1 MQSIG
6 VEFHFSTFQGVSFV
20 TTTHPVNYV
29 RQESVMNASA
39 AATQDTT
46 KKGFS
51 DLIARLRANP
61 RIPLIIAAAAAIAVV
76 FALVLWAKTPDYRVL
91 YSNLSDE
98 DGGAIVTQLTQ
109 MNIPYQFSET
119 GGALMVPAE
128 KVHELRLRLAEQGL
142 PKGGSVGFELMDKE
156 KFGIS
161 QFSEQVN
168 YQRALEGELAR
179 TIETLGPVKSA
190 RVHLA
195 MPKPTLFVREQK
207 APSASVTL
215 NLQPGRALDEGQ
227 IQAIVHIVSSSVPG
241 LPPGNVTVVDQAGR
255 LLTRSDSEG
264 RDLNDAQ
271 LKFTSEVEA
280 RYQQRIEAIL
290 NPIVGQGNVHAQVTA
305 QLNFDRSEQTDEKY
319 QPNGGPDNSAI
330 RSRQTSTSQQNGS
343 PYPGGVPGALSNQ
356 PAPANTAPVTNPPAN
371 NANGQNANGQNNAA
385 NGSTTSTAQNSGPS
399 NSRRDDT
406 VNYELDRTIRHTKV
420 NVGDVQRLSVAVV
433 VNYRADDKGK
443 PVALNDQQ
451 IKQIEDLTREAMGY
465 SQTRGDSI
473 NVVNS
478 PFNMTE
484 PAGGDLPFWQQQ
496 SFFDQLMTAGR
507 WLLVALV
514 AFILYRKL
522 VRPQLLRKREQEQA
536 AVEAA
541 AARAAAQE
549 EEQAYNVQ
557 LSKDE
562 VDQERKSTNRMSA
575 EVLSQRIRDMS
586 ENDPR
591 VVALVIREW
600 MSNEL

>member
-1 MQSIG
+1 
-6 VEFHFSTFQGVSFV
+6 
-20 TTTHPVNYV
+20 
-29 RQESVMNASA
+29 MNASA
-39 AATQDTT
+39 AATQDTA
-46 KKGFS
+46 KKGFN
-51 DLIARLRANP
+51 DLLARLRANP
-61 RIPLIIAAAAAIAVV
+61 RIPLIVAAAAAIAVV
-76 FALVLWAKTPDYRVL
+76 LALVLWAKAPDYRVL
-91 YSNLSDE
+91 YNNLSDE

-109 MNIPYQFSET
+109 MNIPYQFAEN
-119 GGALMVPAE
+119 GGALMVPAD
-128 KVHELRLRLAEQGL
+128 KVHELRLRLAQQGL

-161 QFSEQVN
+161 QFSEQIN

-207 APSASVTL
+207 SPSASVTL

-227 IQAIVHIVSSSVPG
+227 IQAIQHMVSSSVAG

-271 LKFTSEVEA
+271 LKYASEVEA

-290 NPIVGQGNVHAQVTA
+290 NPILGQGNVHAQVTA
-305 QLNFDRSEQTDEKY
+305 QINFDRSEQTDEKY
-319 QPNGGPDNSAI
+319 QPNANPNNTAI
-330 RSRQTSTSQQNGS
+330 RSRQTSTSDQNGS

-356 PAPANTAPVTNPPAN
+356 PAPANTAPVTNPQQQNNN
-371 NANGQNANGQNNAA
+371 NANGQQQNNNAQNA
-385 NGSTTSTAQNSGPS
+385 GTSTSTAQSSGPS
-399 NSRRDDT
+399 SSSRNDT
-406 VNYELDRTIRHTKV
+406 VNYELDRTIRHTKL

-433 VNYRADDKGK
+433 VNYRDDGKGK
-443 PVALNDQQ
+443 AVALNDQQ

-465 SQTRGDSI
+465 SQTRGDSV

-478 PFNMTE
+478 QFNTTE
-484 PAGGDLPFWQQQ
+484 PTGGDLPFWQQQ

-514 AFILYRKL
+514 AFILYRKM
-522 VRPQLLRKREQEQA
+522 VRPQLLRKREAEKA
-536 AVEAA
+536 AAEAA
-541 AARAAAQE
+541 AARAAARE
-549 EEQAYNVQ
+549 EEAAYSVQ
-557 LSKDE
+557 INKDE
-562 VDQERKSTNRMSA
+562 LDQERKSNNRMSA
-575 EVLSQRIRDMS
+575 EVMSQRIRDMS

>member
-1 MQSIG
+1 
-6 VEFHFSTFQGVSFV
+6 
-20 TTTHPVNYV
+20 
-29 RQESVMNASA
+29 MNASA
-39 AATQDTT
+39 AATQDTA
-46 KKGFS
+46 KKGFN
-51 DLIARLRANP
+51 DLLARLRANP
-61 RIPLIIAAAAAIAVV
+61 RIPLIVAAAAAIAVV
-76 FALVLWAKTPDYRVL
+76 LALVLWAKAPDYRVL
-91 YSNLSDE
+91 YNNLSDE

-109 MNIPYQFSET
+109 MNIPYQFAEN
-119 GGALMVPAE
+119 GGALMVPAD
-128 KVHELRLRLAEQGL
+128 KVHELRLRLAQQGL

-161 QFSEQVN
+161 QFSEQIN

-207 APSASVTL
+207 SPSASVTL

-227 IQAIVHIVSSSVPG
+227 IQAIQHMVSSSVAG

-271 LKFTSEVEA
+271 LKYASEVEA

-290 NPIVGQGNVHAQVTA
+290 NPILGQGNVHAQVTA
-305 QLNFDRSEQTDEKY
+305 QINFDRSEQTDEKY
-319 QPNGGPDNSAI
+319 QPNANPNNSAI
-330 RSRQTSTSQQNGS
+330 RSRQTSTNDQNGS

-356 PAPANTAPVTNPPAN
+356 PAPANTAPVTNPQQQNNN
-371 NANGQNANGQNNAA
+371 NANGQQNNNAQNA
-385 NGSTTSTAQNSGPS
+385 GTSTSTAQSSGPS
-399 NSRRDDT
+399 SSSRNDT
-406 VNYELDRTIRHTKV
+406 VNYELDRTIRHTKL

-433 VNYRADDKGK
+433 VNYRDDGKGK
-443 PVALNDQQ
+443 AVALNDQQ

-465 SQTRGDSI
+465 SQTRGDSV

-478 PFNMTE
+478 QFNTTE
-484 PAGGDLPFWQQQ
+484 PTGGDLPFWQQQ

-514 AFILYRKL
+514 AFILYRKM
-522 VRPQLLRKREQEQA
+522 VRPQLLRKREAEKA
-536 AVEAA
+536 AAEAA
-541 AARAAAQE
+541 AARAAARE
-549 EEQAYNVQ
+549 EEAAYSVQ
-557 LSKDE
+557 INKDE
-562 VDQERKSTNRMSA
+562 LDQERKSNNRMSA
-575 EVLSQRIRDMS
+575 EVMSQRIRDMS

>member
-1 MQSIG
+1 
-6 VEFHFSTFQGVSFV
+6 
-20 TTTHPVNYV
+20 
-29 RQESVMNASA
+29 MNAT
-39 AATQDTT
+39 ATQDSEQ
-46 KKGFS
+46 KKGLG
-51 DLIARLRANP
+51 DLLARLRANP

-76 FALVLWAKTPDYRVL
+76 IAMVLWAKSPAYSVL
-91 YSNLSDE
+91 YNNLSDE

-109 MNIPYQFSET
+109 MNIPYRFAEQ
-119 GGALMVPAE
+119 GALMVPEAN
-128 KVHELRLRLAEQGL
+128 VHELRLRLAQQGL
-142 PKGGSVGFELMDKE
+142 PKGGSVGFELLDKE

-161 QFSEQVN
+161 QFSEQIN

-179 TIETLGPVKSA
+179 TIETLGPVKNV

-227 IQAIVHIVSSSVPG
+227 ISAIVHMVSSSVAG
-241 LPPGNVTVVDQAGR
+241 LPPGNVTVVDQTGR

-271 LKFTSEVEA
+271 LKYASEVES

-290 NPIVGQGNVHAQVTA
+290 NPIVGMGNVHAQVTA
-305 QLNFDRSEQTDEKY
+305 QINFDAREQTDEQYK
-319 QPNGGPDNSAI
+319 PNGSPENSAI
-330 RSRQTSTSQQNGS
+330 RSRQSSNSEQIGS

-356 PAPANTAPVTNPPAN
+356 PAPANSAPLTTPAANNAQNGQAGQNGNAAN
-371 NANGQNANGQNNAA
+371 NANANAGTSA
-385 NGSTTSTAQNSGPS
+385 STTARAAGPS
-399 NSRRDDT
+399 NTRQDNT
-406 VNYELDRTIRHTKV
+406 TNYELDRTIRHTKM

-433 VNYRADDKGK
+433 VNYRADEKGK
-443 PVALNDQQ
+443 AIALTEAQL
-451 IKQIEDLTREAMGY
+451 KQIDDLTREAIGF
-465 SQTRGDSI
+465 STNRGDSV

-478 PFNMTE
+478 QFSAEDNSIAE
-484 PAGGDLPFWQQQ
+484 LPFWQQQ
-496 SFFDQLMTAGR
+496 AFFDQMMNAGR

-522 VRPQLLRKREQEQA
+522 VRPQLKKKQLQEQA
-536 AVEAA
+536 VIDAT
-541 AARAAAQE
+541 AARS
-549 EEQAYNVQ
+549 EQKQDGEAYSVT

-562 VDQERKSTNRMSA
+562 QDQERKSQQRMSA
-575 EVLSQRIRDMS
+575 EVMSQRIRDMS

-591 VVALVIREW
+591 VVALVIRQW